1 VAVTLFVN
9 DVEDVKVTFEILVVV
24 FKCGV
29 EPGFT
34 VVLVELFDDLIGKT
48 GTVPLTTMVEPE
60 TDVILPNALEN
71 ALGRAVPPPGNDPR
85 GNLETEPPVGRN
97 PPKPPAPPAP
107 PNPPPPV
114 HDPVELGWVSDT
126 TVAAKCVEDGFE
138 VFEDAMLVA
147 VTQSPTARSD
157 DGKVTV
163 CVKCVDAVQVTV
175 TWPLVGFCTSIEI
188 PGLTAAMVPEA
199 EETDGLGTVVVVV
212 LFLWVAASAGPP
224 TLAKLVPRA
233 RPSPKAANL
242 ERVAVRTIFARG
254 LLEPVPIKAG
264 KFCSFILLGDCF
276 ALRPDVRGKA
286 FRALESHHLTH
297 SLRSASMGDN
307 RAARVAGYTP
317 KTRPMAMATTMATA
331 VARGEM
337 VTGLLCKCGRI
348 TVPRRPARTPPM
360 PPNKPR
366 DEASTRN

>member
-1 VAVTLFVN
+1 MAVTLFVN

-233 RPSPKAANL
+233 RPSPNESPF
-242 ERVAVRTIFARG
+242 ERSS
-254 LLEPVPIKAG
+254 P
-264 KFCSFILLGDCF
+264 GDSSS
-276 ALRPDVRGKA
+276 L
-286 FRALESHHLTH
+286 FRSKPASSAPSSCWVTV
-297 SLRSASMGDN
+297 SL
-307 RAARVAGYTP
+307 Y
-317 KTRPMAMATTMATA
+317 
-331 VARGEM
+331 
-337 VTGLLCKCGRI
+337 
-348 TVPRRPARTPPM
+348 ARTSGG
-360 PPNKPR
+360 R
-366 DEASTRN
+366 RSGHSRVII